1 MNFRNSMR
9 KCKEQYAAGAVPGM
23 TREPEVPDELVTKA
37 KAYTD
42 TAIITICRFSG
53 EGWDRK
59 CQIND
64 EGYELFEDEKN
75 RSS

>member
-1 MNFRNSMR
+1 
-9 KCKEQYAAGAVPGM
+9 M

-37 KAYTD
+37 KAFTD